1 MGGRRKV
8 EGVAVASPGVDGLEH
23 VLLRN
28 PFISLALVPQRNIK
42 EGVKLV
48 VGALLIRGQREK

>member
-1 MGGRRKV
+1 M

-28 PFISLALVPQRNIK
+28 PFIPSPRATANSK

-48 VGALLIRGQREK
+48 VGALPIRGQREK

>member
-1 MGGRRKV
+1 M

-23 VLLRN
+23 VLLRIAA
-28 PFISLALVPQRNIK
+28 ISLALVPQRNVK

-48 VGALLIRGQREK
+48 VGALPIRGQREK

>member
-1 MGGRRKV
+1 M

-23 VLLRN
+23 VLLRK

-48 VGALLIRGQREK
+48 VGALPIRGQREK